1 MSLTEEKAYELMK
14 GAYERGR
21 LAHAYLISGP
31 TGSGKRS
38 LAARVIE
45 LVNPADQEG
54 GMMGLWGE
62 PEEPVVAKTLD
73 ELQGEFLNLVRP
85 RSKSRRIPIDDIRA
99 LEHTMQMAA
108 PRAKWKVGVVVD
120 ADRMFD
126 EAANAFLKTLEEPPS
141 GCLLMLLTA
150 GPEGLLPT
158 IRSRCVNVTLRSA
171 GRQELLSAEESVMLA
186 RLLGNAGAKRSAKN
200 ALLVKAGF
208 EALLSARRAEV
219 EERYAAAFKEES
231 ATYKK
236 ATDGTW
242 LDEREKFY
250 AAMAESDYLAARTG
264 LVDMLVGWFGD
275 AVRHNAGVPGL
286 GYPEHA
292 KHTARFAESDDLEGL
307 LRRLDALQEMRESL
321 HTNAQEALMLE
332 VSFLKAF
339 G

>member
-1 MSLTEEKAYELMK
+1 MSVTEDKAYELMQ
-14 GAYERGR
+14 GAHERER

-31 TGSGKRS
+31 GGSGKRS

-45 LVNPADQEG
+45 MVNPAADDG
-54 GMMGLWGE
+54 SMGLWGE
-62 PEEPVVAKTLD
+62 PEEPVEAKTLD
-73 ELQGEFLNLVRP
+73 DLEGEFVNLVRP
-85 RSKSRRIPIDDIRA
+85 RSKSRQIKVAEIRE
-99 LEHTMQMAA
+99 LEHAMQMAA
-108 PRAKWKVGVVVD
+108 PRDKWKVGVVID

-126 EAANAFLKTLEEPPS
+126 APANAFLKTLEEPPQ

-150 GPEGLLPT
+150 SPEVLLPT
-158 IRSRCVNVTLRSA
+158 IRSRCVNITLQST
-171 GRQELLSAEESVMLA
+171 GRQDMLSPEESVGLA
-186 RLLGNAGAKRSAKN
+186 RLLGNAGMKRSAKN

-208 EALLSARRAEV
+208 EALLAVRKSEVVAR
-219 EERYAAAFKEES
+219 YTAAFKEES

-250 AAMAESDYLAARTG
+250 AAMTESDYLAMRAG

-275 AVRHNAGVPGL
+275 AVRQKAGVEGL

-292 KHTARFAESDDLEGL
+292 KHTAQFAEGEDLEGL
-307 LRRLDALQEMRESL
+307 LRRLDALQEMRDSL
-321 HTNAQEALMLE
+321 NTNAQEALMLE
-332 VSFLKAF
+332 VSFLRAF

>member
-1 MSLTEEKAYELMK
+1 MSVTEDKAYELMK
-14 GAYERGR
+14 GAHERER

-31 TGSGKRS
+31 GGSGKRS

-45 LVNPADQEG
+45 MVNPAADDG
-54 GMMGLWGE
+54 SMGLWGE
-62 PEEPVVAKTLD
+62 SEEPVEAKTLD
-73 ELQGEFLNLVRP
+73 DLEGEFVNLVRP
-85 RSKSRRIPIDDIRA
+85 RSKSRQIKVAEIRE
-99 LEHTMQMAA
+99 LEHAMQMAA
-108 PRAKWKVGVVVD
+108 PRDKWKVGVVID

-126 EAANAFLKTLEEPPS
+126 APANAFLKTLEEPPQ

-150 GPEGLLPT
+150 SPEVLLPT
-158 IRSRCVNVTLRSA
+158 IRSRCVNITLQST
-171 GRQELLSAEESVMLA
+171 GRQDMLSPEESVGLA
-186 RLLGNAGAKRSAKN
+186 RLLGNAGMKRSAKN

-208 EALLSARRAEV
+208 EALLAVRKSEVVAR
-219 EERYAAAFKEES
+219 YTAAFKEES

-250 AAMAESDYLAARTG
+250 AAMTESDYLAMRAG

-275 AVRHNAGVPGL
+275 AVRQKAGVEGL

-292 KHTARFAESDDLEGL
+292 KHTAQFAEGEDLEGL
-307 LRRLDALQEMRESL
+307 LRRLDALQEMRDSL
-321 HTNAQEALMLE
+321 NTNAQEALMLE
-332 VSFLKAF
+332 VSFLRAF